1 MIFQTETSFFSLLF
15 SAQSIQHLLLI
26 LTLILS
32 PPASHHPQF
41 PTSDCFPASTILA
54 SPFWHKACVDGSA
67 NGEAW
72 PHLVSSGTLVL
83 RSCPYW
89 QILVRSPSHL
99 YCVSRAQFCTTCPSQ
114 NHDAGLVEGRRLSE
128 ALVEL
133 STSPLLSNI
142 LVSSPTSLRN
152 PEMGLSVK
160 RRKPRN
166 PVPSLCYR
174 SPSSQD
180 PEASDSA
187 KNPPCKILPHLEK
200 LRSPRLSPTSSKRK
214 VPSEGVLNFRH
225 GTSEGFRGTP
235 RDRQHREHSSFA
247 QHTALAVSATP
258 RSS

>member
-26 LTLILS
+26 LTVILS

-41 PTSDCFPASTILA
+41 PTSDSFPASTILA

-89 QILVRSPSHL
+89 QVLVRSPSHL

-114 NHDAGLVEGRRLSE
+114 NHDAGLVEERRLSE
-128 ALVEL
+128 ALVAL

-152 PEMGLSVK
+152 PEMGH
-160 RRKPRN
+160 RKGESPEILFHPCATGLHPHRTLKQ
-166 PVPSLCYR
+166 VILLRTLHVR
-174 SPSSQD
+174 SCP
-180 PEASDSA
+180 
-187 KNPPCKILPHLEK
+187 IW
-200 LRSPRLSPTSSKRK
+200 RS
-214 VPSEGVLNFRH
+214 
-225 GTSEGFRGTP
+225 
-235 RDRQHREHSSFA
+235 
-247 QHTALAVSATP
+247 
-258 RSS
+258 